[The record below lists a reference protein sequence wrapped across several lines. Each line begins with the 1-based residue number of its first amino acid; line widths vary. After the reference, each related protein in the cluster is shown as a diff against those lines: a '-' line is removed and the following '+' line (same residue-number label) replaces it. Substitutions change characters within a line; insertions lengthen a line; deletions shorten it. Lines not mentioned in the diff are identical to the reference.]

1 MLECYWRSGNCR
13 RKNNTSVSYVI
24 SAISGVFANAIEQIT
39 FIFVVY
45 SQVPLTGA
53 QKAQAQKL
61 KNVLLQGFAN
71 IEDIE
76 PAVMEQNADLP
87 EDERENIRRELGGFK
102 SFWNDTEDSIPLCA
116 SLVIV
121 PEMAFSDYNFRLRRK
136 TLEAD
141 DEPANRSEYQ
151 EAPELIASLL
161 GFDEIIDPL
170 IPDLEESD

>member
-1 MLECYWRSGNCR
+1 
-13 RKNNTSVSYVI
+13 
-24 SAISGVFANAIEQIT
+24 
-39 FIFVVY
+39 
-45 SQVPLTGA
+45 
-53 QKAQAQKL
+53 
-61 KNVLLQGFAN
+61 
-71 IEDIE
+71 
-76 PAVMEQNADLP
+76 MEQHADLP

-121 PEMAFSDYNFRLRRK
+121 PEMAFSDYNFRLRRTK
-136 TLEAD
+136 LEAD

-151 EAPELIASLL
+151 EAPELIASLQ